1 MTWKMAASVPTYFQ
15 WSFCRLLFKDFAA
28 VSTHACSKIQTK
40 QQGSTQESTNQI
52 PNCSSVNNARKEQ
65 HQTRNTT
72 SQPPNI
78 NNTFATSAGNYQSTS
93 HLLVNNDT
101 LSEDQSPQLIR
112 STNLLPNSM
121 ATGKIKSQIGI
132 QI

>member
-1 MTWKMAASVPTYFQ
+1 
-15 WSFCRLLFKDFAA
+15 LLFKDFAA

-101 LSEDQSPQLIR
+101 LSEDQSLQLIR
-112 STNLLPNSM
+112 SIREFVAEQHSNR
-121 ATGKIKSQIGI
+121 
-132 QI
+132 